1 MTASAGPDL
10 TAMINAAQREWHD
23 NAPADWTMIDFR
35 RWPRGF
41 HRSAWV
47 IAGYIGCN
55 PFDVLDYPPT
65 PAARAVNAPLT
76 RQCVVFAIA
85 MTSHVPDPA
94 DSVEPLFA
102 WFNAAAREYQDEIAG
117 TIEALGDAE
126 WRLPTSRRSAAR
138 RLVKMWEQG
147 GAAAFGD
154 LSASLVNKPAVNERG
169 QNAHARGQPPAE
181 CEHGHEGTRAAGE
194 EICMTAK
201 QARIAA
207 RIDDAMQPLIRDD
220 KDDIAILT
228 GMSDHMA
235 DFKHLIDT
243 AKPGVMDELCQRYAG
258 FYRYAKVLETIAGA
272 IQSGAI
278 KVSK

>member
-1 MTASAGPDL
+1 
-10 TAMINAAQREWHD
+10 MINAAQREWHD

-55 PFDVLDYPPT
+55 PFDALDYPPT
-65 PAARAVNAPLT
+65 PTARAVNALLT
-76 RQCVVFAIA
+76 HQCVVFAIA
-85 MTSHVPDPA
+85 MTRHVPDPA
-94 DSVEPLFA
+94 DPVEPLLA
-102 WFNAAAREYQDEIAG
+102 WFNAAVREHQHDIAS
-117 TIEALGDAE
+117 TVEALGDAE
-126 WRLPTSRRSAAR
+126 WRLPAFRRSAAR

-154 LSASLVNKPAVNERG
+154 LSAPLVNKPAVSERG

-181 CEHGHEGTRAAGE
+181 REHGHEGTRAAGE

-207 RIDDAMQPLIRDD
+207 RIDAAMQPLIHDD
-220 KDDIAILT
+220 KE
-228 GMSDHMA
+228 
-235 DFKHLIDT
+235 
-243 AKPGVMDELCQRYAG
+243 GVR
-258 FYRYAKVLETIAGA
+258 
-272 IQSGAI
+272 
-278 KVSK
+278 